1 MSNIL
6 NKELLYRF
14 ISVLVFIPIV
24 VLPIIFS
31 HYISVLVYLILVSII
46 LNELFDMSKKVTKK
60 FFLNIYLC

>member
-60 FFLNIYLC
+60 FF